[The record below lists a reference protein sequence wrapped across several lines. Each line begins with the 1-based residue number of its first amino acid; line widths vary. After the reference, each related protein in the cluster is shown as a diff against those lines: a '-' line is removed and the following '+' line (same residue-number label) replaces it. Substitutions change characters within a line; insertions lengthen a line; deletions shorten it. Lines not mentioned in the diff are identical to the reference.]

1 MVTNSQIKFAR
12 AFNPQIARTAN
23 INILASID
31 FLIED
36 MKNLIEIYAGFLI
49 ICIFYINGGIYY

>member
-1 MVTNSQIKFAR
+1 MVTNSKIKFAR
-12 AFNPQIARTAN
+12 VFNPLIARTVN
-23 INILASID
+23 NNILASLG

-36 MKNLIEIYAGFLI
+36 MKNVIEIYAGFLI